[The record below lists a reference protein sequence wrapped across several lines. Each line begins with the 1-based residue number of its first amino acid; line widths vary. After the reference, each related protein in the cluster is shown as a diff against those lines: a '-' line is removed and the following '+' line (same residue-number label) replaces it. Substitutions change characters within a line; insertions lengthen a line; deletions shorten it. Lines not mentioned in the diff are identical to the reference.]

1 MVQSKKLWC
10 RRDTK
15 RKLEGS
21 KPKNALDVMYE
32 IRFRGVTV
40 EELRSILGVKLCRA
54 EAILKLD
61 RLPDAEQTE
70 RLKRYLDEG
79 N

>member
-1 MVQSKKLWC
+1 MVQSKKLWY
-10 RRDTK
+10 RKDVK

-32 IRFRGVTV
+32 IRFRGVTT
-40 EELRSILGVKLCRA
+40 EELRSILEVKLCRA

>member
-1 MVQSKKLWC
+1 MVKSKKLWY
-10 RRDTK
+10 RKDVK

-21 KPKNALDVMYE
+21 KPKNPLDVMYE
-32 IRFRGVTV
+32 IRFRGVTA

-61 RLPDAEQTE
+61 RLPDAKQTE

>member
-1 MVQSKKLWC
+1 MVKSEKLWY
-10 RRDTK
+10 RKDVK

-21 KPKNALDVMYE
+21 KPKNPLVVMYE

-54 EAILKLD
+54 QAILDLD
-61 RLPDAEQTE
+61 RLPDAKQTE

>member
-1 MVQSKKLWC
+1 MVQSKGLWY
-10 RRDTK
+10 RKDVK

-32 IRFRGVTV
+32 IKFRGVTV

-54 EAILKLD
+54 QAIFDLD
-61 RLPDAEQTE
+61 RLPDAKQTE